1 MKYKDKCVWI
11 GDELVPVGYSVGSVF
26 SMMQHGI
33 IASATQMNEIEPSN
47 LNRLEC
53 YFMITAG
60 LWHYDPTLTVN
71 KIATLLKEVPLKKMQ
86 NAIKAALDI
95 LKESPRKTELSK
107 PSNYK

>member
-1 MKYKDKCVWI
+1 MKYEDKCVWI
-11 GDELVPVGYSVGSVF
+11 DEQYIPVGYSVGSVV
-26 SMMQHGI
+26 SMKKHGI
-33 IASATQMNEIEPSN
+33 IASFTQMNEINPYN

-71 KIATLLKEVPLKKMQ
+71 KIATLLNDVPLKTMQ
-86 NAIKAALDI
+86 RSIKAALDI